1 LLFLGRLH
9 PVKNLEALIRAFVH
23 AAPSDCHLRLV
34 GPDEDNHRST
44 LVALIETLGASE
56 RVTISGPVYGAAKD
70 REISQAHGVV
80 LPSFTENFG
89 AVVAEALAM
98 GRPVIAS
105 TGTPWEALRTER
117 CGWWVDPDLEC
128 LTKVIGV
135 FCATSQD
142 ELGAMGERGRAY
154 VMSSLSWE
162 TAAAKMS
169 DLYLSIRSRPLSS
182 TSRQ

>member
-1 LLFLGRLH
+1 LH

-23 AAPSDCHLRLV
+23 AAPSDYHLRLV

-44 LVALIETLGASE
+44 LVALIEALGASDM
-56 RVTISGPVYGAAKD
+56 VTVSGPAYGAAKD
-70 REISQAHGVV
+70 LEILQAHGVV

-105 TGTPWEALRTER
+105 TGTPWEALCTER
-117 CGWWVDPDLEC
+117 CGWWVDPDIEC
-128 LTKVIGV
+128 LAKAIGA
-135 FCATSQD
+135 FCATSQN
-142 ELGAMGERGRAY
+142 ELEAMGERGRSYALR
-154 VMSSLSWE
+154 SLSWE
-162 TAAAKMS
+162 TSAAQMS
-169 DLYLSIRSRPLSS
+169 ALYSSILSKQLSS